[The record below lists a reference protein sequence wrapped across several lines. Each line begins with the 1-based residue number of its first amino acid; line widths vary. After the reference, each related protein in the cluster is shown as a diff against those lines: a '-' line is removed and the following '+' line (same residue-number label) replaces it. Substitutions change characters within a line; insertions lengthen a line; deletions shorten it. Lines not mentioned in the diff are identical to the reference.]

1 MHKEQYVKAD
11 EAGNEPGVSHQEQ
24 SPSKAYSTALEYLTL
39 YMHGSKMMTARA
51 VKYSSL
57 SRVNFDALVAVMPN
71 TNCVVLLP
79 KVTTKVY
86 RADV

>member
-1 MHKEQYVKAD
+1 M
-11 EAGNEPGVSHQEQ
+11 
-24 SPSKAYSTALEYLTL
+24 
-39 YMHGSKMMTARA
+39 YMHGSKMMTATA

-79 KVTTKVY
+79 KVTKKVY